1 MKTFESPRRAVL
13 AALAAAVIGAGGCAM
28 PDNAMPDNAVPDNAV
43 PDSAAPAPAAAGGAG
58 QAVTGADRAAAAT
71 TGANPAATAT
81 TEANPGAPATASA
94 ASTPSGKATGG
105 AGSAGRAA
113 SAARPA
119 GAATPAPASG
129 SPTTATSARPSR
141 VDGTQPPKPVPA
153 LSKEQARGAG
163 AEAARLLTAAAPGLA
178 GTGWI
183 PCGGHDAPY
192 RSGAELI
199 VRDPK
204 GGPTQ
209 RGLVAGYRDCY
220 YFENPQNAAVLTLSV
235 LEYQDVA
242 SASTAVS
249 ALDAERRQKLTDVR
263 SFAIGASRSFGG
275 AARAFEVDPRFYLS
289 TIKRQDRL
297 VLVLDHSTS
306 IADSPDGGAGPP
318 TVRVLAGLQQRVSR
332 ALTGFRPTPPGSLAT
347 LNPDPTK
354 LAAHTIAAGPGGAR
368 YPGGKLGAFP
378 SAAAPALTI
387 DDATS
392 PEEQKLIHKAEVDTI
407 ALGGARVYRTV
418 HPAAAVSLREGLY
431 RLAYEQKTIAG
442 QRIAVKAPAKDTVCF
457 AATSSSVDPTDVPAT
472 TYVCA
477 GNVGRYAFL
486 FTARALVAPK
496 PDVNKMVIGPVRKQ
510 AELLAKLG

>member
-13 AALAAAVIGAGGCAM
+13 AALAAAVIGAGGCA
-28 PDNAMPDNAVPDNAV
+28 VPDSAV

-71 TGANPAATAT
+71 TGADPA
-81 TEANPGAPATASA
+81 APATAATGADPAAPATAAA
-94 ASTPSGKATGG
+94 ASTPSGKATGD
-105 AGSAGRAA
+105 AGRTA
-113 SAARPA
+113 SAARSA
-119 GAATPAPASG
+119 GAATLAPASG
-129 SPTTATSARPSR
+129 PPTAATSARTSR

-204 GGPTQ
+204 GGATQ

-249 ALDAERRQKLTDVR
+249 ALDAKRRQKLTDVR

-289 TIKRQDRL
+289 TIRRQDRL

-306 IADSPDGGAGPP
+306 IVDSPDGGAGPP

-378 SAAAPALTI
+378 AAAAPALTI

-442 QRIAVKAPAKDTVCF
+442 QRIAVKAPTKDTVCF